1 MANIHAGYGVPLGEH
16 GFVGANVMQPTQ
28 GGKPIFG
35 AQLQYRKQFA
45 KGGAVTIDEMR
56 RELMRNK

>member
-1 MANIHAGYGVPLGEH
+1 VHVA
-16 GFVGANVMQPTQ
+16 QPAQ

-45 KGGAVTIDEMR
+45 DGGAVTIDEMR
-56 RELMRNK
+56 HELMRNR